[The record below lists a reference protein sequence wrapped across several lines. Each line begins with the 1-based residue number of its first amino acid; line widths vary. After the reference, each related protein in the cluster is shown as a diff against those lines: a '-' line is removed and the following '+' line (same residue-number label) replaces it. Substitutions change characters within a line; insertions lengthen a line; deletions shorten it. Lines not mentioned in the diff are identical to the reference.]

1 MFWKA
6 DTILETPIGT
16 RFRVVK
22 MAKDGLHLIHEATG
36 QEIVRDVLKGEMGG
50 WQVVRERSSSQ
61 PPSPA
66 LPMPHPSS
74 PEEDCTIKP
83 SDREAWEAAHRN
95 LVATGHLNPVQA
107 ACEATGIPLHLGES
121 WSAESLFIA
130 LVWRYAMH
138 PETDSRK
145 GKLAWEEVKARLGV
159 TWDAEE
165 ARQRT
170 KAAMLAM
177 TDEGM
182 RKLFLGVLDRAE
194 KQKQQPKTS
203 SVLTLSEAA

>member
-1 MFWKA
+1 MFWK
-6 DTILETPIGT
+6 TGTVLETPIGT

-36 QEIVRDVLKGEMGG
+36 QEIVRDALKGEMAG

-61 PPSPA
+61 APAPS

-74 PEEDCTIKP
+74 PEEDRTIKP
-83 SDREAWEAAHRN
+83 SDREAWEATHRQ
-95 LVATGHLNPVQA
+95 LVATGHPNPVQA

-121 WSAESLFIA
+121 WSAESLFVA

-177 TDEGM
+177 TNEGM
-182 RKLFLGVLDRAE
+182 RKLFLTVLDRAE
-194 KQKQQPKTS
+194 KQKKQPEAS